1 MLGLVYSKE
10 APDGGKTKGTS
21 HYSPRAT
28 CTPKLHFSAFTP
40 YSKYM
45 FPPTVHCTLSCSC
58 LICSI
63 FYLLFFLY
71 FSILISFTKFHPSS
85 PIPLSLML
93 CLFFFFCSSSFLLS
107 PLSFSFLPPAFSS
120 LCFHSSSFSILQSA
134 TTCWLAQSKTPY

>member
-21 HYSPRAT
+21 HYPPRGT

-45 FPPTVHCTLSCSC
+45 FPPRVHCTLSCSC

-93 CLFFFFCSSSFLLS
+93 CLFFFFYSSSCLLS
-107 PLSFSFLPPAFSS
+107 PLSFSFLPHACSS
-120 LCFHSSSFSILQSA
+120 LCFHSSSFSLLQCA
-134 TTCWLAQSKTPY
+134 ATCWLAQSKTLY